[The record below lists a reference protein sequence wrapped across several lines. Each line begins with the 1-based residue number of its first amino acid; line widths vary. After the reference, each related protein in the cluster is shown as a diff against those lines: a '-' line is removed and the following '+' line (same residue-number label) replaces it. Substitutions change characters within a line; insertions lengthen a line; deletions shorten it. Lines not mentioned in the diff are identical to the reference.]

1 MTHASWQESD
11 DRLLEELVNEYSQ
24 NGDSKADAFRMAA
37 KKLGRTESACQ
48 TRYHNMKKTREDAA
62 SLSIQKVIE
71 YLKTTPDLLLLSE
84 NKALLLEN
92 EQLEA
97 RNNELNQKWEETS
110 HQLENEL
117 SLYEGL
123 MSVMKEY
130 RK

>member
-1 MTHASWQESD
+1 MTYAPWQEPD
-11 DRLLEELVNEYSQ
+11 DQLLEELVNEYSQ

-48 TRYHNMKKTREDAA
+48 TRYHTMKKNREDSAG
-62 SLSIQKVIE
+62 LSIQKVIE

-84 NKALLLEN
+84 NKALILEN

-97 RNNELNQKWEETS
+97 RNKELNQKWEETS
-110 HQLENEL
+110 HQLDNEL

-123 MSVMKEY
+123 MTVMKEY